1 MEVTSFV
8 LGMLTIGVVLL
19 LTAIVVG
26 LLKITKLTNQLANLR
41 LEFERTIEST
51 HRQVDER
58 FSEVWRQFDIEG
70 KDITMVERTIMQ
82 RIDQEL
88 QEAHRRIDKVVD
100 VELSH
105 VDELNRNLGHEVENL
120 HRDIDEAL
128 RNAQSYTD
136 SRIDKTIVTGTLK
149 SSKEVLKG

>member
-8 LGMLTIGVVLL
+8 LGMLTIGAVLL

-51 HRQVDER
+51 HRQIDER

-70 KDITMVERTIMQ
+70 KDITMVERTIIQ
-82 RIDQEL
+82 RIEKEL
-88 QEAHRRIDKVVD
+88 EDAHRRIDKVVD
-100 VELSH
+100 VELTH
-105 VDELNRNLGHEVENL
+105 VDEL
-120 HRDIDEAL
+120 HRDLDQVL
-128 RNAQSYTD
+128 RDAQSYTD

>member
-8 LGMLTIGVVLL
+8 LGMLTIGAVLL

-51 HRQVDER
+51 HRQIDER

-82 RIDQEL
+82 RIEKEL
-88 QEAHRRIDKVVD
+88 EDAHRRIDKVVD
-100 VELSH
+100 VELTH
-105 VDELNRNLGHEVENL
+105 VDEL
-120 HRDIDEAL
+120 HRDLDQVL
-128 RNAQSYTD
+128 RDAQSYTD

>member
-8 LGMLTIGVVLL
+8 LGMLTIGAVLL

-51 HRQVDER
+51 HRQIDER
-58 FSEVWRQFDIEG
+58 FNEVWRQFEIEG

-82 RIDQEL
+82 RIEKEL
-88 QEAHRRIDKVVD
+88 EDTHRRIDKVVD
-100 VELSH
+100 VELTH
-105 VDELNRNLGHEVENL
+105 VDELHRSLGQEVENL
-120 HRDIDEAL
+120 HRDLDDVL
-128 RNAQSYTD
+128 RSAQSYTD

>member
-105 VDELNRNLGHEVENL
+105 VDEL
-120 HRDIDEAL
+120 HRDLDQVL
-128 RNAQSYTD
+128 RDAQSYTD

>member
-8 LGMLTIGVVLL
+8 LGMLTIGAVLL

-51 HRQVDER
+51 HRQIDER

-88 QEAHRRIDKVVD
+88 QDAHRRIDKVVD
-100 VELSH
+100 VELTH
-105 VDELNRNLGHEVENL
+105 VDEL
-120 HRDIDEAL
+120 HRDLDQVL
-128 RNAQSYTD
+128 RDAQSYTD

>member
-8 LGMLTIGVVLL
+8 LGMLTIGAVLL

-26 LLKITKLTNQLANLR
+26 LLKIIKLTNQLSDLR

-58 FSEVWRQFDIEG
+58 FSEVWRQFEIEG

-82 RIDQEL
+82 RIEKEL
-88 QEAHRRIDKVVD
+88 EDTHRRIDKVVD
-100 VELSH
+100 VELTH
-105 VDELNRNLGHEVENL
+105 VDELHRSLGQEVENL
-120 HRDIDEAL
+120 HRDLDDVL
-128 RNAQSYTD
+128 RSAQSYTD